1 MTGLP
6 VAQDTPRQFT
16 LFPPSLVPPAEQRRR
31 PRVSGPRPRL
41 LPAHLTSLPAA
52 DGTAYALLLPR
63 TLTEQ
68 AEALASRRRTD
79 LAGLVRA
86 ALMLLGDDA
95 LSQVRDDD
103 MLAPLARVL
112 TLPAGLS
119 TGRITAALR
128 LAVQLSQ
135 PDRWQLIDRRARDH
149 EDARRQGDLLAL
161 SSKLD
166 AATASIEKLAF
177 SLVPGGVKTPRQA
190 AYVLGIMDEN
200 QVTEAEIT
208 QRFRILAPQY
218 HPDTGLLAGSER
230 MTQLIEARRILVAH
244 ARQQRG

>member
-6 VAQDTPRQFT
+6 VAQDAPRQFT
-16 LFPPSLVPPAEQRRR
+16 LFPPPLIPAEQRRR

-41 LPAHLTSLPAA
+41 LQQALTHLAPS

-63 TLTEQ
+63 TLTEH
-68 AEALASRRRTD
+68 AEALAARRNTD

-86 ALMLLGDDA
+86 ALTLLGDDTGTPTKEDEA
-95 LSQVRDDD
+95 V
-103 MLAPLARVL
+103 APLARVL
-112 TLPAGLS
+112 ILPAGLS

-128 LAVQLSQ
+128 LAVRLSQ
-135 PDRWQLIDRRARDH
+135 PDRWQLIDRRERDRA
-149 EDARRQGDLLAL
+149 EARRQGDLLAL
-161 SSKLD
+161 SNKLD
-166 AATASIEKLAF
+166 MATASVEKLAF

-190 AYVLGIMDEN
+190 AYVLGILDET
-200 QVTEAEIT
+200 QVSEAEIT
-208 QRFRILAPQY
+208 QRFRTLAPHY

-230 MTQLIEARRILVAH
+230 MAQLIEARRILVAH